1 MTRTLY
7 LAAALA
13 AGFATQAFAAEQAAS
28 PSTNAPA
35 AAAQA
40 VAAQAAALTADSNAQ
55 VARKVLLAQGYS
67 NVSELNRD
75 AKGHWAGT
83 AVKDGKT
90 VGVAIALPSKEISA
104 SKTN

>member
-1 MTRTLY
+1 MKSALF

-13 AGFATQAFAAEQAAS
+13 AGLATQAFAAEQAAS
-28 PSTNAPA
+28 PATNAPA
-35 AAAQA
+35 
-40 VAAQAAALTADSNAQ
+40 VSAQAAALTADANAQ
-55 VARKVLLAQGYS
+55 VARKILLAQGYS

-90 VGVAIALPSKEISA
+90 VGVAIALPNKEISV

>member
-1 MTRTLY
+1 MKTALY
-7 LAAALA
+7 LAAAIA
-13 AGFATQAFAAEQAAS
+13 TGFATHAFAAD
-28 PSTNAPA
+28 
-35 AAAQA
+35 QA
-40 VAAQAAALTADSNAQ
+40 VAPKTDVPAVTSQAAALNADANAQ
-55 VARKVLLAQGYS
+55 AARKILLSQGYS

-90 VGVAIALPSKEISA
+90 VGVAIALPSKEVSV